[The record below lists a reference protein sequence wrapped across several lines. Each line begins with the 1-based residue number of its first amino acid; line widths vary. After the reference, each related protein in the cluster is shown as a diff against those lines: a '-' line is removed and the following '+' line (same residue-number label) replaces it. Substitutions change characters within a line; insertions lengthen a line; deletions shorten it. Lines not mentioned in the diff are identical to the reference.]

1 MGWVGEG
8 AGHRKWGGMHPLS
21 SSLQPLQ
28 GTWGLG
34 FFFPSHTMIPE
45 EEGKEKEAPCHV
57 EAGGSLR
64 GERQPAAGPARN
76 PALLPA
82 QRKAGLDSAK
92 GTGLDRRWK
101 TG

>member
-1 MGWVGEG
+1 MGWAGGVG
-8 AGHRKWGGMHPLS
+8 GHA
-21 SSLQPLQ
+21 SSLLKPPASARHL
-28 GTWGLG
+28 GSG

-45 EEGKEKEAPCHV
+45 EEGKEKEAPCHD

-82 QRKAGLDSAK
+82 QR
-92 GTGLDRRWK
+92 TGPAWTPPRARVWTDGGRRV
-101 TG
+101 TGATA